1 GQDEDRRRQVGVE
14 RLVLGADGEVAE
26 QADDRQPVDV
36 VVERTQRLGQEERQ
50 ETSLPQQV
58 ELRMMVGRHASPEVW
73 REPSKRTRIPKR
85 SPPSSRINLTFS
97 RAESPSPRIAGRRS
111 KRRSR

>member
-58 ELRMMVGRHASPEVW
+58 ELRMMVGRHASPGVW
-73 REPSKRTRIPKR
+73 REPSKPDAV
-85 SPPSSRINLTFS
+85 S
-97 RAESPSPRIAGRRS
+97 RAGALGHFLLPQAEKMPEGQMRA
-111 KRRSR
+111 